1 VRFPDKTSHASG
13 TIRPRAGFKRFSTD
27 PLLTPYRIPPY
38 RLRKEHP
45 EQCGCYILY
54 TMSTVLIYT
63 SYFIYVCHIMTQA
76 EYIAVLCCVSEIEV
90 E

>member
-1 VRFPDKTSHASG
+1 MRFPDKTSHASG

-45 EQCGCYILY
+45 EQCGCYYHSLY
-54 TMSTVLIYT
+54 I
-63 SYFIYVCHIMTQA
+63 
-76 EYIAVLCCVSEIEV
+76 
-90 E
+90 